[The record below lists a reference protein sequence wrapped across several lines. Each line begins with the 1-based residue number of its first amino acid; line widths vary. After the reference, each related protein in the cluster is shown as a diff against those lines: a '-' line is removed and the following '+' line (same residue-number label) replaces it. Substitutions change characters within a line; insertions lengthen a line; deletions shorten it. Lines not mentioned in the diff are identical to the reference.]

1 LKNLFEIP
9 LLGMKKFRLITLLG
23 IRPDYIRMFKLI
35 ELLDKHKGGIE
46 HILVHSGQHYD
57 PELFGNFLKE
67 FEIREPDIDLG
78 IGLTLKER
86 GVSNHVYQVA
96 LLNERVF
103 DLIEKQRPDAIMY
116 LGDTNTVLSSITVAR
131 CGVPVIHLEAGG
143 RSFDWRMPEEKNRIV
158 IDGLADAMY
167 SYLERYKELLLAR
180 GIEEFRVKV
189 IGNIVVDAI
198 EGFARQIDKSNIL
211 NELKIKEKE
220 FIVVTLHRE
229 ENIVDKEILQNKI
242 SDIVKF
248 GQDNKLPVVFPVMP
262 RTEAAL
268 KNFGLEYLL
277 DSDFVIKTK
286 PLGFFDFS
294 KLEKTARLI
303 VTDSGTVQ
311 EDGLLF
317 GTPCVVARRSTERPE
332 TIWIGATI
340 LEGFEGKNTLYN
352 KMQQAFE
359 LESNWDKTILNPEG
373 GSPSERA
380 YKDLIEKIENDY
392 FKNSRSFETLKSNP
406 FVRKAYNL

>member
-1 LKNLFEIP
+1 
-9 LLGMKKFRLITLLG
+9 MKKFKLITLLG
-23 IRPDYIRMFKLI
+23 IRPDYIRMFKVI
-35 ELLDKHKGGIE
+35 ELLDKHKDGLE

-86 GVSNHVYQVA
+86 GVSNHAYQVA

-189 IGNIVVDAI
+189 IGNIIVDAI
-198 EGFARQIDKSNIL
+198 EGFAQQIDKSNIL

-248 GQDNKLPVVFPVMP
+248 GQDNKLPIVFPVMP
-262 RTEAAL
+262 RTETAL
-268 KNFGLEYLL
+268 KNFGLEHLL
-277 DSDFVIKTK
+277 ESDFVIKTK

-311 EDGLLF
+311 EDGFLF

-359 LESNWDKTILNPEG
+359 LKSNWDKTILNPEG
-373 GSPSERA
+373 GSPSERTVD
-380 YKDLIEKIENDY
+380 DLMEKIKSDY
-392 FKNSRSFETLKSNP
+392 FKKSRNLGMIKDDWR
-406 FVRKAYNL
+406 VKQAYNL